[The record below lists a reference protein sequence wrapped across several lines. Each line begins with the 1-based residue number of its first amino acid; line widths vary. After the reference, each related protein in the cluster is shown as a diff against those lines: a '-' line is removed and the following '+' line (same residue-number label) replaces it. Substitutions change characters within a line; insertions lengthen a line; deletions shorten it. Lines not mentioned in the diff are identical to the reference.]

1 MTAPRPVKPFGL
13 SQVYVPPHGDPTV
26 DLVFVHGLNGHPHDS
41 WTSKTTKCFWPVDL
55 LPDVLASQ
63 RPRILTYGY
72 NADVTAFTDGASRD
86 SIVSHAET
94 LASNLAANRNLR
106 DCSDRPIIF
115 ICHSLGGL
123 VVKRA
128 LIYCRS
134 LSNERTEHL
143 RSVYVSTFGI
153 LFLGTPHNGSDIA
166 KWGLLLHNICAAV
179 LPKKFMESSP
189 QLVKALRTNNE
200 TLQHIN
206 SLFADILSRFHIYF
220 FHETRSTDV
229 RGTREIIVDEA
240 SAAPYIEG
248 VERMG
253 IEADHSHM
261 CKFDDE
267 NAAGYEVVAEAILR
281 YSRQAPALIGDR
293 WVSERTTRAME
304 MKAKAR
310 EIYDGR
316 SEARTEA
323 SPVALDLLTSPVR
336 LDGDPLT
343 QSTPNL
349 NIGRTQRL
357 LPSSTHILPS
367 PSEPVTLRDY
377 EIEEPP
383 V

>member
-1 MTAPRPVKPFGL
+1 MSGPRPVKPYGL
-13 SQVYVPPHGDPTV
+13 SQVYVPQGEPTV

-55 LPDVLASQ
+55 LPEVLASQ

-179 LPKKFMESSP
+179 LPKKVVESSP
-189 QLVKALRTNNE
+189 QLIKALRTNNE

-206 SLFADILSRFHIYF
+206 SLFADIISRFHIYF

-229 RGTREIIVDEA
+229 KGTREIIVDEA

-267 NAAGYEVVAEAILR
+267 NAAGYEVVAEALLR
-281 YSRQAPALIGDR
+281 YSRQAPALIGER
-293 WVSERTTRAME
+293 WISERTTRAME

-316 SEARTEA
+316 TETSSA
-323 SPVALDLLTSPVR
+323 AVGSLTSSVR

-349 NIGRTQRL
+349 NIGRQQRL
-357 LPSSTHILPS
+357 LPSPGES
-367 PSEPVTLRDY
+367 VTLRDY